1 MSNLTYHKKFVHISL
16 RMLSVSFRLVGPM
29 FDYSPFN
36 SKRWDWANVE
46 NLSEPN
52 LWIIKTFPCLFLQ
65 SPFFLCS
72 LYSETY
78 WHILLLAWFWWWG
91 CSGKIDREESS
102 LRSWNNKS
110 CGWPARYPNQE
121 SDHHPNNQF
130 WNFTKIVDLFIHRD
144 HCCINS
150 LKHCDFQFEKHC
162 VSLMSCFKT
171 ISLISRG
178 DDLRQNMSEHPGR
191 PRAIVKGY
199 VREGK
204 GKLEAGIAAEER

>member
-1 MSNLTYHKKFVHISL
+1 
-16 RMLSVSFRLVGPM
+16 MLCFSSPLVGPM
-29 FDYSPFN
+29 FDYSSFN

-65 SPFFLCS
+65 SPFFLCN

-78 WHILLLAWFWWWG
+78 WHILLLSWFGWWG
-91 CSGKIDREESS
+91 GSGKIDREESS

-130 WNFTKIVDLFIHRD
+130 WNFTKIVDLFIHWD
-144 HCCINS
+144 HWKNVYTSIS
-150 LKHCDFQFEKHC
+150 YLQMALKR
-162 VSLMSCFKT
+162 M
-171 ISLISRG
+171 
-178 DDLRQNMSEHPGR
+178 N
-191 PRAIVKGY
+191 
-199 VREGK
+199 
-204 GKLEAGIAAEER
+204 EENGSPVQRWKIDHSQL